1 MTMKYISFETD
12 NDHKYL
18 LCDRR

>member
-1 MTMKYISFETD
+1 MKYISFETD